1 MPEQSGQVRFE
12 LPMSQKTRSVYPR
25 HAHGGGSVHESD
37 KPDLI
42 KMMGAITII
51 IVLHNIV
58 YYTQKGCL
66 KRHPRSISRTNQF
79 RHIRPCARELMTA
92 VSFPSKDVYNI
103 IYGRSPD
110 LNSTILSDFPVSQCP
125 MDRRPSYSS
134 EGCYRITLYSLLIIL
149 K

>member
-12 LPMSQKTRSVYPR
+12 LSYKVKKQGPSVYPS

-66 KRHPRSISRTNQF
+66 KRHP
-79 RHIRPCARELMTA
+79 A
-92 VSFPSKDVYNI
+92 VYHVQI
-103 IYGRSPD
+103 
-110 LNSTILSDFPVSQCP
+110 NSDTSGHVPVN
-125 MDRRPSYSS
+125 
-134 EGCYRITLYSLLIIL
+134 
-149 K
+149 

>member
-12 LPMSQKTRSVYPR
+12 LSYKVKKQGPSILVMHTE
-25 HAHGGGSVHESD
+25 GGSVHESD

-66 KRHPRSISRTNQF
+66 KRHP
-79 RHIRPCARELMTA
+79 A
-92 VSFPSKDVYNI
+92 VYHVQI
-103 IYGRSPD
+103 
-110 LNSTILSDFPVSQCP
+110 NSDTSGHVPVN
-125 MDRRPSYSS
+125 
-134 EGCYRITLYSLLIIL
+134 
-149 K
+149 

>member
-66 KRHPRSISRTNQF
+66 KRHP
-79 RHIRPCARELMTA
+79 A
-92 VSFPSKDVYNI
+92 VYHVQI
-103 IYGRSPD
+103 
-110 LNSTILSDFPVSQCP
+110 NSDTSGHVPVN
-125 MDRRPSYSS
+125 
-134 EGCYRITLYSLLIIL
+134 
-149 K
+149 